1 MIIQGPGPDQARVIE
16 PGRSTKETT
25 VMTEAEGRHYDPR
38 RLAQLLETGFSGQ
51 ALPPAHGGEEFRLVL
66 SFALAFLPRET
77 VDNVLNACCYAEIN
91 AKLPRRHFSKE
102 TVGGRYLIVILTDE
116 MAQKPERC
124 VSSILWETAHYLLG
138 HHESKDWQG
147 TESEGAVGRRQAACS
162 MAINWLLEYG
172 KHFPG
177 EQTAIGEIVAE
188 LRHV

>member
-1 MIIQGPGPDQARVIE
+1 
-16 PGRSTKETT
+16 
-25 VMTEAEGRHYDPR
+25 
-38 RLAQLLETGFSGQ
+38 
-51 ALPPAHGGEEFRLVL
+51 
-66 SFALAFLPRET
+66 
-77 VDNVLNACCYAEIN
+77 
-91 AKLPRRHFSKE
+91 
-102 TVGGRYLIVILTDE
+102 

-138 HHESKDWQG
+138 HHEFEDSQG
-147 TESEGAVGRRQAACS
+147 TESEGATGRRQAACS